1 MERHV
6 YYVSDGT
13 AITAEVFGHALLSQF
28 PVKFKQFTEPFVDN
42 PERVERVLAKIKDSF
57 ITTGMEPLVLHTIV
71 DPAIRERF
79 AEAGAVAY
87 DFLSSFVSPLE
98 SILGVRA
105 EPKIGRSH
113 GVMDEAYHHRIEA
126 VNYAMANDDGASTRQ
141 YDQADIILIGVS
153 RCGKTPTSLYL
164 ALQYG
169 IKAANYPFTEEDM
182 DDLKLPQALKV
193 HKHKL
198 YGLVIDP
205 ERLQQIRNERAPGTR
220 YASLR
225 QCRIETKEV
234 EMLFRRERIP
244 FLNTTRHSVEEISAH
259 ILQDT
264 GLERHKY

>member
-1 MERHV
+1 MDRHV
-6 YYVSDGT
+6 YFVSDGT
-13 AITAEVFGHALLSQF
+13 AITTEVFGHALLSQF

-42 PERVERVLAKIKDSF
+42 ERQVARVLDKINRSF
-57 ITTGMEPLVLHTIV
+57 ITTGQRPLIFHTIV
-71 DPAIRERF
+71 DARLRSLIEEGDGIF
-79 AEAGAVAY
+79 Y
-87 DFLSSFVSPLE
+87 DILSTFVNPLE
-98 SILGVRA
+98 VQLGVKA
-105 EPKIGRSH
+105 DPKIGRSH
-113 GVMDEAYHHRIEA
+113 GMMDDAYHHRIEA
-126 VNYAMANDDGASTRQ
+126 VNYAMANDDGAVTR
-141 YDQADIILIGVS
+141 YYSDADIILIGVS

-182 DDLKLPQALKV
+182 DNLKLPSALKE

-205 ERLQQIRNERAPGTR
+205 ERLAQIRHERAPGSR

-225 QCRIETKEV
+225 QCRMETKEV
-234 EMLFRRERIP
+234 ELLFKKERIP

-264 GLERHKY
+264 GLERNKY